1 MKRISPLTYE
11 INLPGATENV
21 NVHINRL
28 KKSPPLADSC
38 DISHEWATKRRGRPR
53 TLAGH
58 PKKAKIVKELQ
69 RPMTV
74 IPIEVDVPPPQPR
87 RKRGRPKKA
96 PIVTTE
102 LVEAPKFAA
111 LRPTETSP
119 PTLLIQPFTPNP
131 HTLIHRPIAL
141 SPHPPHWVPTPST
154 ELSPSH
160 TVTSPPTKDTD
171 TPTTQAPPTT
181 STPHVHTTCTYVV
194 GKGLVWEDLCPC
206 QPSTDE
212 QNWNA
217 NSKIRRHTDKTTVPE
232 TTPAIK
238 ISY

>member
-141 SPHPPHWVPTPST
+141 SPHPQYWIVT
-154 ELSPSH
+154 LSH
-160 TVTSPPTKDTD
+160 CDV
-171 TPTTQAPPTT
+171 
-181 STPHVHTTCTYVV
+181 TPHQGHWHPDHASSTHHLYSPRTHHLHVRR
-194 GKGLVWEDLCPC
+194 GKRACLERFIPL
-206 QPSTDE
+206 SAFFRRTKLKR
-212 QNWNA
+212 
-217 NSKIRRHTDKTTVPE
+217 KI
-232 TTPAIK
+232 
-238 ISY
+238 

>member
-1 MKRISPLTYE
+1 M
-11 INLPGATENV
+11 
-21 NVHINRL
+21 
-28 KKSPPLADSC
+28 
-38 DISHEWATKRRGRPR
+38 
-53 TLAGH
+53 
-58 PKKAKIVKELQ
+58 KAKVVKELQ

-119 PTLLIQPFTPNP
+119 PTLLIQPLTPQST
-131 HTLIHRPIAL
+131 HTDT
-141 SPHPPHWVPTPST
+141 SPDRTESPPPST
-154 ELSPSH
+154 EMSPSH

-212 QNWNA
+212 QN
-217 NSKIRRHTDKTTVPE
+217 
-232 TTPAIK
+232 
-238 ISY
+238 

>member
-21 NVHINRL
+21 IVRINRL
-28 KKSPPLADSC
+28 KKSLPPADSC
-38 DISHEWATKRRGRPR
+38 DTSHEPAKKRRGRPR
-53 TLAGH
+53 KLAGH
-58 PKKAKIVKELQ
+58 PKKAKVVKELQ

-96 PIVTTE
+96 SIVTTE
-102 LVEAPKFAA
+102 LVEAPKLAA

-141 SPHPPHWVPTPST
+141 SPHPPH
-154 ELSPSH
+154 
-160 TVTSPPTKDTD
+160 
-171 TPTTQAPPTT
+171 
-181 STPHVHTTCTYVV
+181 
-194 GKGLVWEDLCPC
+194 
-206 QPSTDE
+206 
-212 QNWNA
+212 
-217 NSKIRRHTDKTTVPE
+217 
-232 TTPAIK
+232 
-238 ISY
+238 